1 MVAHLP
7 AWICD
12 WPSAA
17 VSAGNSGQIVE
28 DVVDP
33 RRCVFPTKAEAWASC
48 TNNSSRHRR
57 RWRRQRAKVRG
68 TQSRGSIDNLSNGM
82 DSMRLEEGGGHARY
96 PHSSFPIQQRFEQSA
111 SSQYSSVSRQQPQYS
126 ETNFVSSVLLDGPSA
141 SMKIRRPHT
150 SPYSSDGM
158 GMSASVG
165 DLQPRHMRSATTG
178 AINPSVVATRSRTQT
193 QPAVRVGTSTVAAVV
208 PTPSKMTRVSRAKSA
223 NSARRIGAPVG
234 SSFESRVYGYN
245 GITVASGARR

>member
-1 MVAHLP
+1 MRFSHQSGGLGVMHQQQQSSSSSVA
-7 AWICD
+7 
-12 WPSAA
+12 AA
-17 VSAGNSGQIVE
+17 AG
-28 DVVDP
+28 
-33 RRCVFPTKAEAWASC
+33 
-48 TNNSSRHRR
+48 
-57 RWRRQRAKVRG
+57 AKVRG